1 MVNDIQYV
9 LLSKVTPARC
19 RLSWSWRKRCAS
31 TNSTKT
37 QSSLS
42 TVSLAAFHTDVFF
55 LEQHIQ
61 FQHLTHRMF
70 LFTVTVRCW
79 FSPGAWTWRG
89 PNVKP
94 LICDSLLS
102 RCSTHLV
109 CWACCIS
116 LSVLIDLQYSS
127 RVEAQHHNWRLVP
140 TQIILTVVPDT
151 QPDLLVVS
159 CLPVGVIN
167 A

>member
-9 LLSKVTPARC
+9 LVSKVTPARC

-55 LEQHIQ
+55 FLFFLEQHIQ
-61 FQHLTHRMF
+61 FQRLTHRMF
-70 LFTVTVRCW
+70 LFTVAVRCW
-79 FSPGAWTWRG
+79 FSPCACTWRG

-109 CWACCIS
+109 CLCS
-116 LSVLIDLQYSS
+116 LICSITVKLRPNTTTDDWCQHRSS
-127 RVEAQHHNWRLVP
+127 RQLYQTRN
-140 TQIILTVVPDT
+140 LTF
-151 QPDLLVVS
+151 
-159 CLPVGVIN
+159 
-167 A
+167 